1 VGEILFALGGAAGEV
16 DRYPGTWP
24 DRRGRTDRPGVA
36 IEISARISV
45 EVVIDIG
52 GEEGAWFRAARR
64 DDG

>member
-16 DRYPGTWP
+16 DRFLVRGQIGAT
-24 DRRGRTDRPGVA
+24 GRTDQEVA
-36 IEISARISV
+36 IEIAARIRV